1 MTSGG
6 YFGSMKAV
14 GVKALKAK
22 LGEYVRM
29 AKAGE
34 TILVTEREE
43 VVAELRPA
51 RRQPLAEGTLEDRLR
66 DLADQGQV
74 TLRSADKPWSEVRP
88 PRAVSGISSQHILDL
103 LREEWPAESSSSK
116 PLP

>member
-1 MTSGG
+1 
-6 YFGSMKAV
+6 MKAV
-14 GVKALKAK
+14 GIKTLKAK

-51 RRQPLAEGTLEDRLR
+51 RRQPLPASDLDAFFDELAAKGQMRRRSIEG
-66 DLADQGQV
+66 
-74 TLRSADKPWSEVRP
+74 PWKGPNGVGGL
-88 PRAVSGISSQHILDL
+88 SGTTSQELLDY
-103 LREEWPAESSSSK
+103 LREDK
-116 PLP
+116 K